1 MKLKAAAILGL
12 FSSSVYA
19 SYPSGLVYVYA
30 LGAATYLIPLIAPLF
45 FLPPTDK
52 TFRAY
57 LLLLVLWYGAGGV
70 AGAVLSPL
78 MVASFISDF
87 GGAVIPIA
95 TTVLSFAASI
105 LALKRY
111 GHAFVRFGREIT

>member
-57 LLLLVLWYGAGGV
+57 LLLLVLWYGAGGCSWRS
-70 AGAVLSPL
+70 AQPLNGCFFHLRLWRRGYSNSHDSAVVCGIYLG
-78 MVASFISDF
+78 VE
-87 GGAVIPIA
+87 
-95 TTVLSFAASI
+95 
-105 LALKRY
+105 ALRTC
-111 GHAFVRFGREIT
+111 VRQVWP